1 MRTALKFS
9 ITSLLVATTVAATA
23 LAASQVT
30 RVQIRYEPPKDPVHS
45 QIYEELARRR
55 SLERLQEF
63 LSPFLLPRTLTIM
76 LTGCDGEA
84 DAFYGDEEITICY
97 EYVDELWKNMPAE
110 TTPGGVAPMDTV
122 YGPLFDT
129 TLHEFAHALFDIL
142 NLPVLGREEDAA
154 DQVAAYIYLQL
165 GPAESRRLI
174 TGTAYAYAAEALKG
188 EMPSSLEEAI
198 EATRAERPSSL
209 EEFSGEHGTPAQR
222 AYNVMCMAYGA
233 NRKLFGDFAEKGYL
247 PGERAEF
254 CHEEYEQIQHAFQVL
269 VNPHIDQD
277 LAREIF
283 DRTWLGEPLRE
294 RPR

>member
-1 MRTALKFS
+1 MEPCEASDMPLRAPLTLAVASMLAAVT
-9 ITSLLVATTVAATA
+9 IATTACTD
-23 LAASQVT
+23 SRT
-30 RVQIRYEPPKDPVHS
+30 HRVEVRYEAPKKSEHARV
-45 QIYEELARRR
+45 YEELKRLRV
-55 SLERLQEF
+55 LEKMQEF
-63 LSPFLLPRTLTIM
+63 LSPFRLPRTLTIR
-76 LTGCDGEA
+76 LAGCDGEA
-84 DAFYGDEEITICY
+84 DAFYGYDEITICY

-188 EMPSSLEEAI
+188 EMPSSLEE
-198 EATRAERPSSL
+198 
-209 EEFSGEHGTPAQR
+209 FSGEHGTPAQR

-254 CHEEYEQIQHAFQVL
+254 CHEEYEQIQHAFRVL